1 MIATAAPAG
10 HPAFDVL
17 RVGRRLAAELAGEA
31 IDPATALT
39 MADRLALATLAL
51 ALAVD
56 VEASRRAGVAPLDH
70 EVRPMLAAALTDLER
85 QSTVRRA

>member
-17 RVGRRLAAELAGEA
+17 RLGRRVAAELAREA
-31 IDPATALT
+31 VNPAATLT
-39 MADRLALATLAL
+39 MADRLALATL

-70 EVRPMLAAALTDLER
+70 EVQPMLAAALADIE
-85 QSTVRRA
+85 QKSTVRRV